1 MLFKTLQQTK
11 RFLKIL
17 IGFTLLALGV
27 IMLVTPGPGWVT
39 IALGLGL
46 LAAEYV
52 WARRLLDRIKEQ
64 GIRIRDSV
72 LPRAR
77 ADQA

>member
-72 LPRAR
+72 LPRAHV
-77 ADQA
+77 DQA